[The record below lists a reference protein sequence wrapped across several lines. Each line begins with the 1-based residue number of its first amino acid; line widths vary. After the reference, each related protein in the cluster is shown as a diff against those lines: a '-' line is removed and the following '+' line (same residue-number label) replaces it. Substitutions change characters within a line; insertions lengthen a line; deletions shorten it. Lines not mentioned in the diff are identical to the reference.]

1 MDHTCRRKGRFI
13 CDPDAE
19 TRRNRSMLAQTRVLS
34 IQGEPARDP
43 VIIDKPAETV
53 ACVRPAMTGRKGGPA
68 LNDNLVAVANTK
80 DLEAFAAL
88 FGHFAPRIKA
98 FMLKRGCD
106 LATAEEVAQMTLI
119 KVWQKAALFQPQ
131 KASAAT
137 WIFTIARNL
146 HIDTIRKTKRP
157 EPDPTDPFFVPVP
170 EKPADTSIAEQ
181 QDAKKLRAAIS
192 TLPSE
197 QQDVLRLSFY
207 EEKSHGEIAAQLGV
221 PLGTVKSRMRLA
233 FGKIRNVIGDIE

>member
-1 MDHTCRRKGRFI
+1 MIAQRKVI
-13 CDPDAE
+13 
-19 TRRNRSMLAQTRVLS
+19 S
-34 IQGEPARDP
+34 IQGKPARDP
-43 VIIDKPAETV
+43 AIIDSSVKIVECIRT
-53 ACVRPAMTGRKGGPA
+53 AMVGRNGGVA
-68 LNDNLVAVANTK
+68 LNDNLVAVANTR
-80 DLEAFAAL
+80 DREAFAEL

-106 LATAEEVAQMTLI
+106 SAAAEEIAQMTLVT
-119 KVWQKAALFQPQ
+119 VWRKATLFKPQ

-137 WIFTIARNL
+137 WVFTIARNL
-146 HIDTIRKTKRP
+146 HIDTIRKSKRP
-157 EPDPTDPFFVPVP
+157 APDPTDPFFVPMP
-170 EKPADTSIAEQ
+170 EKPADMSIAEQ
-181 QDAKKLRAAIS
+181 QDANKVQAAIS

-207 EEKSHGEIAAQLGV
+207 EEKSHGEIAKQLGV

>member
-1 MDHTCRRKGRFI
+1 
-13 CDPDAE
+13 
-19 TRRNRSMLAQTRVLS
+19 MLAKIRVFS
-34 IQGEPARDP
+34 NQGEPARDP
-43 VIIDKPAETV
+43 AFLGNPV
-53 ACVRPAMTGRKGGPA
+53 ACVRPITTGPNGGLA
-68 LNDNLVAVANTK
+68 LNDYLIAVGK
-80 DLEAFAAL
+80 SRDREAFAAL

-106 LATAEEVAQMTLI
+106 SATAEELAQMTLI
-119 KVWQKAALFQPQ
+119 KVWEKAVLFNPE
-131 KASAAT
+131 KASAVT

-146 HIDTIRKTKRP
+146 HIDVIRKAKRP
-157 EPDPTDPFFVPVP
+157 EPDPTDPFFVPTP
-170 EKPADTSIAEQ
+170 EKPADTSIAEK
-181 QDAKKLRAAIS
+181 QDANKVQAAIS

>member
-1 MDHTCRRKGRFI
+1 MDHKCRRKGQKI
-13 CDPDAE
+13 CDPDYE
-19 TRRNRSMLAQTRVLS
+19 TCRIRSMLAETSVFS

-43 VIIDKPAETV
+43 EIIDKSSETV
-53 ACVRPAMTGRKGGPA
+53 TRVRPAMTGRNGGFA
-68 LNDNLVAVANTK
+68 LNENLIAVAKTMDRK
-80 DLEAFAAL
+80 AFAAL

-106 LATAEEVAQMTLI
+106 WGTAEELAQMTLI

-170 EKPADTSIAEQ
+170 QKPADTSIAEQ
-181 QDAKKLRAAIS
+181 QDANKLRAAIS
-192 TLPSE
+192 TLPTE

-207 EEKSHGEIAAQLGV
+207 EEKSHGEIAVQLGV

-233 FGKIRNVIGDIE
+233 FDKIRNVIGDIE

>member
-1 MDHTCRRKGRFI
+1 
-13 CDPDAE
+13 
-19 TRRNRSMLAQTRVLS
+19 
-34 IQGEPARDP
+34 
-43 VIIDKPAETV
+43 
-53 ACVRPAMTGRKGGPA
+53 
-68 LNDNLVAVANTK
+68 LNDYLIAVGK
-80 DLEAFAAL
+80 SRDREAFAAL

-106 LATAEEVAQMTLI
+106 SATAEELAQMTLI
-119 KVWQKAALFQPQ
+119 KVWEKAALFNPE
-131 KASAAT
+131 KASAVT

-146 HIDTIRKTKRP
+146 HIDVIRKAKRP
-157 EPDPTDPFFVPVP
+157 EPDPTDPFFVPTP
-170 EKPADTSIAEQ
+170 EKPADTSIAEK
-181 QDAKKLRAAIS
+181 QDANKVQAAIS